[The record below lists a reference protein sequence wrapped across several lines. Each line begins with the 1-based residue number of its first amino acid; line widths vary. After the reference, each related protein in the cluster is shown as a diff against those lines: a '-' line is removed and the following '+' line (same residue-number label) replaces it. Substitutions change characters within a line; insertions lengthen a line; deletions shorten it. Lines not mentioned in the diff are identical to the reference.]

1 MLNEV
6 VAKSTLAPLIL
17 RLALAVIFIYHGWVK
32 VTESGSEWGAAWAA
46 SAREREEKLPDDV
59 RRRIENLPDE
69 TKEKKLQIEG
79 ELATVY
85 QEESRNRRHPA
96 ALTFF
101 GVQFLVAWGEL
112 LGGVAMLLGFLTR
125 WAALGLVIIQIGAI
139 ATVTYARGFSAAG
152 GAGYEYNVALIGMC
166 LALMLTGGGRL
177 AVDQLLFARRA
188 ASARQPA
195 PPPVVPPAPPPA
207 APAAV

>member
-1 MLNEV
+1 MNVSRLVASIGGYVFSTSDDGVAIHLYGGFETTAEIGGQKVGIRETSDYPWSGDIRIV
-6 VAKSTLAPLIL
+6 V
-17 RLALAVIFIYHGWVK
+17 
-32 VTESGSEWGAAWAA
+32 E
-46 SAREREEKLPDDV
+46 PD
-59 RRRIENLPDE
+59 
-69 TKEKKLQIEG
+69 
-79 ELATVY
+79 A
-85 QEESRNRRHPA
+85 PA
-96 ALTFF
+96 AF
-101 GVQFLVAWGEL
+101 
-112 LGGVAMLLGFLTR
+112 
-125 WAALGLVIIQIGAI
+125 ALKLRVPGW
-139 ATVTYARGFSAAG
+139 ARGFSAAG